1 MKLANNLS
9 FESVLESYQTLYDCE
24 YSDFQ
29 KKQLEFGYEDSLDI
43 SQYAN
48 PAFNYMQMNF
58 IRNGLVKNLDISKY
72 AFVEYDQHLM
82 EVIYRLLE
90 SGTEFDRYVDGGRLD
105 IDKLID
111 DYAMLCKH
119 NSFMQ
124 LDSWAAHSIYKGAPY
139 YTSYK

>member
-1 MKLANNLS
+1 MKLASNLS
-9 FESVLESYQTLYDCE
+9 TKSRMKTYLNKGFDKL
-24 YSDFQ
+24 
-29 KKQLEFGYEDSLDI
+29 QLAQILIGYED
-43 SQYAN
+43 N
-48 PAFNYMQMNF
+48 
-58 IRNGLVKNLDISKY
+58 VDISKY

-90 SGTEFDRYVDGGRLD
+90 SGVEFDRYVDEGRLD

-119 NSFMQ
+119 NSVMQ

-139 YTSYK
+139 YTSYE

>member
-9 FESVLESYQTLYDCE
+9 FESTLQMYESLYKCE

-29 KKQLEFGYEDSLDI
+29 KKQLKFGYEDTLDI

-58 IRNGLVKNLDISKY
+58 IRNGLLKNLDISKY
-72 AFVEYDQHLM
+72 AFVEYNQHVM

-90 SGTEFDRYVDGGRLD
+90 AGAQFDRYVVKDHVD
-105 IDKLID
+105 VDKLID
-111 DYAMLCKH
+111 DYASLCKCKRKT
-119 NSFMQ
+119 Q
-124 LDSWAAHSIYKGAPY
+124 LDSWAVHSIYKDAPY
-139 YTSYK
+139 YTSY

>member
-9 FESVLESYQTLYDCE
+9 VESVLESYESFYDCE

-29 KKQLEFGYEDSLDI
+29 KKQLEFGYEDCLDI
-43 SQYAN
+43 SKYAD

-58 IRNGLVKNLDISKY
+58 IRNGLAKNLDVSKY
-72 AFVEYDQHLM
+72 AFVEYNQHVM

-90 SGTEFDRYVDGGRLD
+90 SGAELDRYVVEDHLD
-105 IDKLID
+105 IDTLID
-111 DYAMLCKH
+111 DYASLCKRKG
-119 NSFMQ
+119 FMP

-139 YTSYK
+139 YTSY

>member
-9 FESVLESYQTLYDCE
+9 FESILQMYESFYNCE

-29 KKQLEFGYEDSLDI
+29 KTQLKFGYEDNLDI
-43 SQYAN
+43 SRYVN

-58 IRNGLVKNLDISKY
+58 IRNGLLKNLDISKY
-72 AFVEYDQHLM
+72 AFVEYNQHVM

-90 SGTEFDRYVDGGRLD
+90 AGAQFDRYVVEDHLD

-111 DYAMLCKH
+111 DYTSLCKRKRTT
-119 NSFMQ
+119 Q
-124 LDSWAAHSIYKGAPY
+124 LDSWAVHSIYKDAPY
-139 YTSYK
+139 YTSYW

>member
-9 FESVLESYQTLYDCE
+9 FESILEAYQSFYDCE

-29 KKQLEFGYEDSLDI
+29 KKQLEFGYEDNLDI

-58 IRNGLVKNLDISKY
+58 VRNGLLKNLDVSKY
-72 AFVEYDQHLM
+72 AFVEYNQHVM

-90 SGTEFDRYVDGGRLD
+90 SGAEFGRYVVEDRLD

-119 NSFMQ
+119 NSVTQ
-124 LDSWAAHSIYKGAPY
+124 LDSWAVHLIYKDTPY

>member
-1 MKLANNLS
+1 MKLTNNLS
-9 FESVLESYQTLYDCE
+9 FESVLESYQSLYDCE

-29 KKQLEFGYEDSLDI
+29 KKQLEFGYEDRVDI

-58 IRNGLVKNLDISKY
+58 IRNGLLKNLDISKY

-90 SGTEFDRYVDGGRLD
+90 SGVEFDRYVDEGRLD
-105 IDKLID
+105 IDKCID
-111 DYAMLCKH
+111 DYASLCKRKRTT
-119 NSFMQ
+119 Q

-139 YTSYK
+139 YTSYE